1 MNFEFTEDQIALRD
15 AAREAISRHRTEPVP
30 GTAPH
35 DGELWKALAE
45 LGALGLPFPEEA
57 GGMGAGPVEAMV
69 VALEL
74 GRAGVRTAYSE
85 TLTAAAMLGDDELFG
100 AAVEGSRVVVPALF
114 EPMRAWS
121 PTPSP
126 GTSKRAANPCC
137 VTPKPG
143 HCLRRQPEPFSRASS
158 NAWPKAMR
166 RSKPHA
172 PSPCNGSAPSAAR
185 RPARRK
191 CTERPSAHDF
201 TASMPPAP

>member
-45 LGALGLPFPEEA
+45 LGALGLPFPEED

-85 TLTAAAMLGDDELFG
+85 TLTAAAMLGDDKLFG

-121 PTPSP
+121 PISPARCRMPCAGPAASWQTPSARSAISP
-126 GTSKRAANPCC
+126 PSWTLILRVLMWFTPESAR
-137 VTPKPG
+137 VTN
-143 HCLRRQPEPFSRASS
+143 R
-158 NAWPKAMR
+158 
-166 RSKPHA
+166 
-172 PSPCNGSAPSAAR
+172 
-185 RPARRK
+185 
-191 CTERPSAHDF
+191 
-201 TASMPPAP
+201 